1 VLSQGANRLTL
12 LSEFTQPNNTKPGAS
27 AGLEWAS
34 QNLGNSGFSLAA
46 RGSYSIQPD
55 NQLAVSSAA
64 GFATQLKS
72 GSFTSD
78 GLALGGGIA
87 YGKGAVKFGVD
98 YAWRD
103 MGPLGSTNF
112 FSFSLGW

>member
-1 VLSQGANRLTL
+1 L

-27 AGLEWAS
+27 AGAEWS
-34 QNLGNSGFSLAA
+34 LRNLGNSGFNLAA
-46 RGSYSIQPD
+46 RGSYTLQPD
-55 NQLAVSSAA
+55 NQFTVSDAA
-64 GFATQLKS
+64 GFTSKEKS

-78 GLALGGGIA
+78 GLALGGGIG
-87 YGKGAVKFGVD
+87 YGKGRMQLGLD
-98 YAWRD
+98 YAWRN